1 MGRKGSSPGP
11 TGAIIGG
18 MEMSDRGSPLPMGE
32 MTVQKPRIK
41 TERHCR
47 DIPFL
52 ILFGLFWLGMVAN
65 SGFGWNQGN
74 PRRLLYGLDYKGQLC
89 EGDFDVKYWMNP
101 NQVYDSGVV
110 DNPFNIKDARAICL
124 KSCPSTS
131 ANGTLGW
138 VCDYPEGP
146 ITLTKTEWA
155 DRTYDYFDTLSA
167 ELKNTSLNLLG
178 PCYPVLFNSSNFFWS
193 CQLTASPSN
202 ESLAQWTSLGGVS
215 VNQGEFIVKAIQD
228 LLSAPGEIFKRYI
241 ADLENAWPVLVVCG
255 GIAPLLLSIVWLVVI
270 RLFAG
275 VVTWITII
283 VLNFATIAVT
293 VYLYIK
299 AGWIGTD
306 AISAVIGSDA
316 VDTLALETSHS
327 MQNHLKIVAVVMTI
341 ISVIIVL
348 ITVVL
353 IKRVFMAV
361 AVLKVA
367 SKAIGAIP
375 SLMIYPVFPAL
386 VLLFFFV
393 YWMVT
398 LLYLFSAGEITQNV
412 CNNGCCAYDLLAG
425 NVTCGGCCGYE
436 FHHTKNIVWSIF
448 YHIFG
453 GFWTAAFI
461 NACSLTIIAGAVV
474 SYYWV
479 RGERALLP
487 TFPVLSSTKRLLRY
501 SLGSVA
507 IGSFLVAVIQMI
519 RFILEFIR
527 NKLKAVE
534 AAPGGCLIS
543 ILCCCAQ
550 CCLGCIEWTLK
561 FINRNAYIVIA
572 IKGKGFFR
580 AAAKASGLIINN
592 ILRVGTVNVLGD
604 FVLFLGK
611 ACVSV
616 AGAFFAFLMLDQ
628 HRYKSG
634 SNKVSSPLF
643 PVLFCWIFGYSIA
656 SMFFGVVEMAIDTIL
671 LSFCID
677 CEENN
682 GNARFAPPLLMDTLG
697 RHARYEEERK
707 SARRG

>member
-393 YWMVT
+393 YWM
-398 LLYLFSAGEITQNV
+398 
-412 CNNGCCAYDLLAG
+412 
-425 NVTCGGCCGYE
+425 
-436 FHHTKNIVWSIF
+436 
-448 YHIFG
+448 
-453 GFWTAAFI
+453 
-461 NACSLTIIAGAVV
+461 
-474 SYYWV
+474 
-479 RGERALLP
+479 LLP